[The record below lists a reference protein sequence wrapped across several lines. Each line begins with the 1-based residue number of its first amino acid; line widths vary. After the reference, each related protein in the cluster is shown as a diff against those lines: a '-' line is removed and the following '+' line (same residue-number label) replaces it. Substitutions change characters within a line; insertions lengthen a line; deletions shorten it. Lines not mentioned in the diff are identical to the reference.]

1 MIRLLRPQ
9 WQQLFC
15 CSGGC
20 VCNAAHGGSDGLA
33 PVQQQKLLLTPKD
46 SRPSAIT
53 RHAATASDAGSM
65 PSRSFAFLSLR
76 RHQELE
82 NVKQGSSCR
91 ASADRAA
98 SAACPAPIP
107 VPSKTETTGQGIL
120 SMPRQ
125 CLDKVLL
132 HLLWQTCAQNPNR
145 RHTVAHY
152 VLASSSSRRTN
163 CAKAAAAW
171 GLRAKFRTESHGAEP
186 QTRLL
191 LRSERLLSTERSS
204 ERSVFAVSLPDHTV
218 EKSTFCAVNDSAM
231 SATSTTQI
239 METI

>member
-132 HLLWQTCAQNPNR
+132 HLLWQTCAQTRTDATMLLITSSPPAPAAGRTVQR
-145 RHTVAHY
+145 RPPPGGFEQ
-152 VLASSSSRRTN
+152 SSELKVTARSRRQD
-163 CAKAAAAW
+163 CSC
-171 GLRAKFRTESHGAEP
+171 GVRDCS
-186 QTRLL
+186 
-191 LRSERLLSTERSS
+191 LLSGAQSAPFSRFRSQ
-204 ERSVFAVSLPDHTV
+204 
-218 EKSTFCAVNDSAM
+218 
-231 SATSTTQI
+231 TTPWKRVLFVL
-239 METI
+239 